1 MMMMMTLRPNR
12 KTQHLNY
19 PHSDIN
25 SVQIFGESTQ
35 KFFILI
41 SYSGGEVL
49 DIEVTLRNCGTA
61 RIKIK
66 SLSKNTNLV

>member
-1 MMMMMTLRPNR
+1 MMMMMILRPNR
-12 KTQHLNY
+12 KNQRKNY

-35 KFFILI
+35 NFFILI
-41 SYSGGEVL
+41 LYSGGEGL
-49 DIEVTLRNCGTA
+49 EIEVTLRNCGTA

-66 SLSKNTNLV
+66 SLSKDTNLV